1 VRKGCIGNF
10 GGDLPTRLAQQIPQQ
25 SGALLHFRQQRIIR
39 IGQAGRHR
47 FKLRSIDRSINPI
60 SSVQK

>member
-1 VRKGCIGNF
+1 LRKDGFGDF

-25 SGALLHFRQQRIIR
+25 GSALLHFRQQRIIR
-39 IGQAGRHR
+39 IDQAGRHR
-47 FKLRSIDRSINPI
+47 FTLQSIDRSINPI